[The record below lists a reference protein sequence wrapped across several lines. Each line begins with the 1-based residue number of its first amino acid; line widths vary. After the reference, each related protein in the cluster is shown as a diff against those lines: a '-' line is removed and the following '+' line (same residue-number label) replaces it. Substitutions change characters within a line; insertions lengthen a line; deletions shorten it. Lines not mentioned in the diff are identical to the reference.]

1 MRTNIDLSLF
11 DSNDIIIVANNR
23 QVLAIKK
30 SIYRAHGPTKIPKV
44 FSYKLWLEHYWK
56 KNNPQRTTRLLSA
69 SELRFILQKVIKKSS
84 SNYSEVIVD
93 ELIKSYTICKAY
105 FINISKISSFPSS
118 PSNLFIKWIREFE
131 IIKKTN
137 NFIDSTDLSYQ
148 VINLLKASSEKEK
161 YYLYGF
167 KKNTPEQNEIFKI
180 LNCQSLKAKELKNNI
195 QAVAFNDEES
205 EILRIAKWAK
215 EISAKNSESQIG
227 IVIPNLSEL
236 QHLIRSS
243 FDQEF
248 NSSLLETHHKPYNI
262 SLGVPLVQYPLIKD
276 LLSLLEISTQIING
290 NIEVDKLIKVITSPY
305 IKGAQLELNSRSL
318 SVTKILSLSSK
329 ESSLNKILPLFKN
342 CPILIEILT
351 ELKVL
356 KFNKENTLED
366 SLESINLILSCYGF
380 TSDRILSSTEYQL
393 FEKYQNE
400 SLILNRLS
408 NLQTK
413 ENLFD
418 VISILKSHLSR
429 VIFQPKSG
437 ISNIHILGSLE
448 AEGLYFDHAWVSS
461 MTSNFLPSKIKM
473 PLFIPQ
479 KTSVEYSL
487 PSSSF
492 HLVTEESNE
501 TLNALNNLSQNLT
514 YSYAKLINSRGE
526 FPTPFIKFIDYPH
539 YAPPSIKPRE
549 LEYIDDFKA
558 PSINNFNIRKG
569 VKTLQNQM
577 SCSFK
582 GFSERFQ
589 IDDFDLPH
597 VGLNR
602 LEQGN
607 LIHAI
612 LETFF
617 NEITSNISLLNLS
630 ENELDKLIK
639 KHIEYALEELPRD
652 NFKFNEKIRLVT
664 IIHNY
669 LELEKQ
675 RSGFEILET
684 ESTSEVNINGLKFST
699 RIDRMDQLEDGSKLI
714 IDYKT
719 GNGIKI
725 SQMIGDPIEQAQL
738 PIYAISNAVDNVA
751 FATINSNNCQFN
763 SINKNKS
770 EWVKQINE
778 WTLSLNTSS
787 LNFQNGIADVLPTKN
802 ACDFCEYDLLCR
814 VDKTSNN

>member
-1 MRTNIDLSLF
+1 M
-11 DSNDIIIVANNR
+11 
-23 QVLAIKK
+23 
-30 SIYRAHGPTKIPKV
+30 
-44 FSYKLWLEHYWK
+44 
-56 KNNPQRTTRLLSA
+56 
-69 SELRFILQKVIKKSS
+69 
-84 SNYSEVIVD
+84 
-93 ELIKSYTICKAY
+93 
-105 FINISKISSFPSS
+105 
-118 PSNLFIKWIREFE
+118 
-131 IIKKTN
+131 
-137 NFIDSTDLSYQ
+137 
-148 VINLLKASSEKEK
+148 
-161 YYLYGF
+161 
-167 KKNTPEQNEIFKI
+167 
-180 LNCQSLKAKELKNNI
+180 
-195 QAVAFNDEES
+195 
-205 EILRIAKWAK
+205 
-215 EISAKNSESQIG
+215 
-227 IVIPNLSEL
+227 
-236 QHLIRSS
+236 
-243 FDQEF
+243 
-248 NSSLLETHHKPYNI
+248 
-262 SLGVPLVQYPLIKD
+262 
-276 LLSLLEISTQIING
+276 
-290 NIEVDKLIKVITSPY
+290 
-305 IKGAQLELNSRSL
+305 
-318 SVTKILSLSSK
+318 
-329 ESSLNKILPLFKN
+329 
-342 CPILIEILT
+342 
-351 ELKVL
+351 
-356 KFNKENTLED
+356 
-366 SLESINLILSCYGF
+366 
-380 TSDRILSSTEYQL
+380 
-393 FEKYQNE
+393 
-400 SLILNRLS
+400 S

-418 VISILKSHLSR
+418 VITILKSHLSR

-461 MTSNFLPSKIKM
+461 MTSNFLPSKMKM

-492 HLVTEESNE
+492 LLVTEESNE

-514 YSYAKLINSRGE
+514 YSYAKLINGREE
-526 FPTPFIKFIDYPH
+526 FPTPLIKFTDYPH
-539 YAPPSIKPRE
+539 YEAPSIKPRE

-582 GFSERFQ
+582 GFSERLQ

-597 VGLNR
+597 IGLNR

-607 LIHAI
+607 LIHSI

-617 NEITSNISLLNLS
+617 NEITSNVSLLNLS
-630 ENELDKLIK
+630 ENELDKIIK
-639 KHIEYALEELPRD
+639 KHVEYALEELPRD
-652 NFKFNEKIRLVT
+652 NFKFNEKIRLIT

-738 PIYAISNAVDNVA
+738 PIYAISNSVDNVA

-787 LNFQNGIADVLPTKN
+787 LNFQNGIADVLPSKN

>member
-1 MRTNIDLSLF
+1 M
-11 DSNDIIIVANNR
+11 
-23 QVLAIKK
+23 
-30 SIYRAHGPTKIPKV
+30 
-44 FSYKLWLEHYWK
+44 
-56 KNNPQRTTRLLSA
+56 
-69 SELRFILQKVIKKSS
+69 
-84 SNYSEVIVD
+84 
-93 ELIKSYTICKAY
+93 
-105 FINISKISSFPSS
+105 
-118 PSNLFIKWIREFE
+118 
-131 IIKKTN
+131 
-137 NFIDSTDLSYQ
+137 
-148 VINLLKASSEKEK
+148 
-161 YYLYGF
+161 
-167 KKNTPEQNEIFKI
+167 
-180 LNCQSLKAKELKNNI
+180 
-195 QAVAFNDEES
+195 
-205 EILRIAKWAK
+205 
-215 EISAKNSESQIG
+215 
-227 IVIPNLSEL
+227 
-236 QHLIRSS
+236 
-243 FDQEF
+243 
-248 NSSLLETHHKPYNI
+248 
-262 SLGVPLVQYPLIKD
+262 
-276 LLSLLEISTQIING
+276 
-290 NIEVDKLIKVITSPY
+290 
-305 IKGAQLELNSRSL
+305 
-318 SVTKILSLSSK
+318 
-329 ESSLNKILPLFKN
+329 
-342 CPILIEILT
+342 
-351 ELKVL
+351 
-356 KFNKENTLED
+356 
-366 SLESINLILSCYGF
+366 
-380 TSDRILSSTEYQL
+380 
-393 FEKYQNE
+393 
-400 SLILNRLS
+400 
-408 NLQTK
+408 
-413 ENLFD
+413 
-418 VISILKSHLSR
+418 
-429 VIFQPKSG
+429 
-437 ISNIHILGSLE
+437 
-448 AEGLYFDHAWVSS
+448 
-461 MTSNFLPSKIKM
+461 KM

-492 HLVTEESNE
+492 LLVTEESNE

-514 YSYAKLINSRGE
+514 YSYAKLINGREE
-526 FPTPFIKFIDYPH
+526 FPTPLIKFKDYPH
-539 YAPPSIKPRE
+539 YEAPSIKLRE

-582 GFSERFQ
+582 GFSERLQ

-597 VGLNR
+597 IGLNR

-607 LIHAI
+607 LIHSI

-630 ENELDKLIK
+630 ENELDKIIK
-639 KHIEYALEELPRD
+639 KHVEYALEKLPRD
-652 NFKFNEKIRLVT
+652 NFKFNEKIRLIT

-738 PIYAISNAVDNVA
+738 PIYAISNSVDNVA

-787 LNFQNGIADVLPTKN
+787 LNFQNGIADVLPSKN

>member
-1 MRTNIDLSLF
+1 
-11 DSNDIIIVANNR
+11 
-23 QVLAIKK
+23 
-30 SIYRAHGPTKIPKV
+30 
-44 FSYKLWLEHYWK
+44 
-56 KNNPQRTTRLLSA
+56 
-69 SELRFILQKVIKKSS
+69 
-84 SNYSEVIVD
+84 
-93 ELIKSYTICKAY
+93 
-105 FINISKISSFPSS
+105 
-118 PSNLFIKWIREFE
+118 
-131 IIKKTN
+131 
-137 NFIDSTDLSYQ
+137 
-148 VINLLKASSEKEK
+148 
-161 YYLYGF
+161 
-167 KKNTPEQNEIFKI
+167 
-180 LNCQSLKAKELKNNI
+180 
-195 QAVAFNDEES
+195 
-205 EILRIAKWAK
+205 
-215 EISAKNSESQIG
+215 
-227 IVIPNLSEL
+227 
-236 QHLIRSS
+236 
-243 FDQEF
+243 
-248 NSSLLETHHKPYNI
+248 
-262 SLGVPLVQYPLIKD
+262 
-276 LLSLLEISTQIING
+276 
-290 NIEVDKLIKVITSPY
+290 
-305 IKGAQLELNSRSL
+305 
-318 SVTKILSLSSK
+318 
-329 ESSLNKILPLFKN
+329 
-342 CPILIEILT
+342 
-351 ELKVL
+351 
-356 KFNKENTLED
+356 
-366 SLESINLILSCYGF
+366 
-380 TSDRILSSTEYQL
+380 
-393 FEKYQNE
+393 
-400 SLILNRLS
+400 
-408 NLQTK
+408 
-413 ENLFD
+413 
-418 VISILKSHLSR
+418 
-429 VIFQPKSG
+429 
-437 ISNIHILGSLE
+437 
-448 AEGLYFDHAWVSS
+448 
-461 MTSNFLPSKIKM
+461 
-473 PLFIPQ
+473 
-479 KTSVEYSL
+479 
-487 PSSSF
+487 
-492 HLVTEESNE
+492 
-501 TLNALNNLSQNLT
+501 
-514 YSYAKLINSRGE
+514 
-526 FPTPFIKFIDYPH
+526 
-539 YAPPSIKPRE
+539 
-549 LEYIDDFKA
+549 
-558 PSINNFNIRKG
+558 
-569 VKTLQNQM
+569 M

-738 PIYAISNAVDNVA
+738 PIYAISNSVDNVA
-751 FATINSNNCQFN
+751 FATINANNCQFN